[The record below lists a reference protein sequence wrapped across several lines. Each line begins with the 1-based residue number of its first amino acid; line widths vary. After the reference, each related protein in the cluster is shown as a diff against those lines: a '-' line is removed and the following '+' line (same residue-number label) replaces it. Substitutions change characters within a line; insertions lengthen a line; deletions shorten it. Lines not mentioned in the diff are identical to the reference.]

1 MVECALK
8 YDIYTFRRSV
18 QTLNNNAEDNLD
30 GDLLLAYLV
39 SWVEWSLAEPFI
51 SQQVHKSISLEM

>member
-1 MVECALK
+1 M
-8 YDIYTFRRSV
+8 